1 MNYDF
6 LNEVI
11 KHRLHTV
18 YARVIL
24 LNLDES
30 PIETIEGRITSGSIN
45 VDGASAVRR
54 SCSFSMVSSVLDT
67 SAYQWG
73 IHSKFSFEVGLE
85 NPFFG
90 TDKNQGAPQIIW
102 FKQGVYVCTSYSSSI
117 STSGY
122 TINLQGKDKMCLLN
136 GDVGGALPALSTDFD
151 KVEEISYSY
160 EPI

>member
-11 KHRLHTV
+11 SHRSHVV
-18 YARVIL
+18 YARVVL
-24 LNLDES
+24 LNLDET

-54 SCSFSMVSSVLDT
+54 TCSFSMISSVLDT

-90 TDKNQGAPQIIW
+90 TEKNWTRAPQIIW
-102 FKQGVYVCTSYSSSI
+102 FK
-117 STSGY
+117 
-122 TINLQGKDKMCLLN
+122 
-136 GDVGGALPALSTDFD
+136 
-151 KVEEISYSY
+151 
-160 EPI
+160 